1 MGIDLLLGHGC
12 IKHQQI
18 KTATLWRDIMR
29 GGYESLIWLKDKSG
43 KEYVCYLDEAV
54 DHDSFEKLSE
64 EQKRKCADVNQ
75 LVGTERW

>member
-1 MGIDLLLGHGC
+1 
-12 IKHQQI
+12 
-18 KTATLWRDIMR
+18 MR